1 MLLKAEGSKN
11 LLQVFLSTIIT
22 VILAYFKTCALLR
35 SLRVQN
41 TLGSAPIRRKQERSY
56 LQSKCKV
63 SGLFLRIFLK
73 SVLVIRYSS
82 KYDEQLIKLVLIIAR
97 ILGILKTIYG
107 LTMYLLL

>member
-63 SGLFLRIFLK
+63 SGLFFLK

-107 LTMYLLL
+107 LTMYLFL